1 MRLIQK
7 KTSKIILDY
16 SHYNYYFKI
25 KGKEMRNIKRSLSY
39 LFVAVFA
46 MLFVGCS
53 SKTTQPLE
61 PIGDSVKFEKITL
74 NFKQTYFPKTKTY
87 QSREDVERKL
97 NEEITKNLKIN
108 NLIDNNSIEEL
119 VVIIDLERIFM
130 GQDLPFESMKSD
142 TIGSPRL
149 GYDIKIIKDKKVLRS
164 LVRTNLIY
172 DAGFLKNI
180 KHISMMDKENERE
193 NGAIEAL
200 GKDIVEQ
207 LKSFK

>member
-1 MRLIQK
+1 
-7 KTSKIILDY
+7 
-16 SHYNYYFKI
+16 
-25 KGKEMRNIKRSLSY
+25 MRNIKRSLSY

-61 PIGDSVKFEKITL
+61 PIGDSFKFEKITL
-74 NFKQTYFPKTKTY
+74 NFKQTYFPKTKIY

-119 VVIIDLERIFM
+119 VVIIDLERVFM

-149 GYDIKIIKDKKVLRS
+149 GYDIKIVKDKKVLRS
-164 LVRTNLIY
+164 LARTNLIY

>member
-1 MRLIQK
+1 MK
-7 KTSKIILDY
+7 
-16 SHYNYYFKI
+16 
-25 KGKEMRNIKRSLSY
+25 NIKRSLSY
-39 LFVAVFA
+39 VFVAVLA

-53 SKTTQPLE
+53 SKNTQPLE
-61 PIGDSVKFEKITL
+61 PIGNNFKFEKITL

-97 NEEITKNLKIN
+97 NEEIIKNLKIN
-108 NLIDNNSIEEL
+108 NLIDNNSIEKL
-119 VVIIDLERIFM
+119 VVIIDLERVFI

-149 GYDIKIIKDKKVLRS
+149 GYDIKIVKDKKVLRS

-172 DAGFLKNI
+172 DPGFLKNI
-180 KHISMMDKENERE
+180 KHIAMMDKENERE

-200 GKDIVEQ
+200 GKDIVKQ
-207 LKSFK
+207 LKDFK